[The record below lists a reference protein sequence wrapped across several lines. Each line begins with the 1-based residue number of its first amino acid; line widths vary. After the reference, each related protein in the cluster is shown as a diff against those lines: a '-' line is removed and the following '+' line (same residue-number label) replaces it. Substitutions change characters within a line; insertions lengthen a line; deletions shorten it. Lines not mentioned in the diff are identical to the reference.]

1 MKFNTDMKIY
11 VAGHRGLV
19 GSAIVR
25 NLKSRGFTN
34 LLLRTHSELELL
46 DQSAVARFFSEENPE
61 CVFLAAAKV
70 GGIHANNTQSADFIY
85 ENLMVQNNI
94 LHQAF
99 LVGVN
104 RLIFLGSSCIYPK
117 LAPQPIK
124 EEYMLTGALEPTN
137 SAYAVAK
144 IAGIEMCAAYN
155 RQYATSYLPVMP
167 TNLYGSGDNFNLEF
181 SHVLPA
187 LIRKFH
193 LGKLAQDKDWAGI
206 ERDAELWGP
215 IPAEV
220 MSGLK
225 DLQGPK
231 VTLWGTGNARREFMH
246 VDDMAAA
253 CVFLGLETD
262 NTDLTN
268 IGVGKD
274 MTIKEVA
281 ELIRQI
287 VGFTGEV
294 VWDTSKPDGTP
305 RKLLDISQLLSLGY
319 TPRIS
324 LREGLQRVYAWYVAQ

>member
-324 LREGLQRVYAWYVAQ
+324 LREGLQRVYVWYVAQ

>member
-1 MKFNTDMKIY
+1 M
-11 VAGHRGLV
+11 
-19 GSAIVR
+19 
-25 NLKSRGFTN
+25 
-34 LLLRTHSELELL
+34 
-46 DQSAVARFFSEENPE
+46 
-61 CVFLAAAKV
+61 
-70 GGIHANNTQSADFIY
+70 
-85 ENLMVQNNI
+85 
-94 LHQAF
+94 
-99 LVGVN
+99 
-104 RLIFLGSSCIYPK
+104 
-117 LAPQPIK
+117 
-124 EEYMLTGALEPTN
+124 
-137 SAYAVAK
+137 
-144 IAGIEMCAAYN
+144 
-155 RQYATSYLPVMP
+155 
-167 TNLYGSGDNFNLEF
+167 
-181 SHVLPA
+181 LPA

-231 VTLWGTGNARREFMH
+231 GHFMGKQEMPG
-246 VDDMAAA
+246 VNLCMWTTWPLL
-253 CVFLGLETD
+253 VFFLVLKRITP
-262 NTDLTN
+262 DLTN

-324 LREGLQRVYAWYVAQ
+324 LREGLQRVYVWYVAQ